1 MWLKAYLRLAGFSFW
16 LMILFTLV
24 AFAHTIFF
32 TLSTGMPFH
41 PDISLTGGVSLS
53 FTVPREVDFSRLRAI
68 LPDVII
74 RESVT
79 PQGVLYTLESRN
91 DSQDAI
97 QQAVSLITQL
107 TGLSEDDISIQLTG
121 ASLGKS
127 FYAQLLRALLIAFI
141 AMSLTVFFLFRI
153 PLPSV
158 YVIYAAVADM
168 LGTLFIINLL
178 NLPVSA
184 AGIAAFLMLLG
195 YSVDTDIL
203 LTKKLLQRK
212 EGSLDERLRSAFT
225 TGILMSVTSIA
236 AALAGLLIAKHPVL
250 DQIFLIILIGLVLD
264 ILNTWSVNAILLYRY
279 VRARGEKQ

>member
-1 MWLKAYLRLAGFSFW
+1 MRLKAYLPFARVSFW
-16 LMILFTLV
+16 LMVFFTLI
-24 AFAHTIFF
+24 AFAHTLFL

-53 FTVPREVDFSRLRAI
+53 FTLPGEADLSRVRSV

-74 RESVT
+74 RESTT
-79 PQGVLYTLESRN
+79 PGGILYTLESRN
-91 DSQDAI
+91 DSQEAI
-97 QQAVSLITQL
+97 RQAVTLITQL
-107 TGLSEDDISIQLTG
+107 TGLSEEDISIQLTG

-153 PLPSV
+153 PLPSA
-158 YVIYAAVADM
+158 YVIYAALADM

-178 NLPVSA
+178 HLPVSA

-203 LTKKLLQRK
+203 LTKKLLKRR
-212 EGSLDERLRSAFT
+212 EGSLEERFSSAFT
-225 TGILMSVTSIA
+225 TGLLMSVTSIA

-250 DQIFLIILIGLVLD
+250 DQIFLIILIGLILD
-264 ILNTWSVNAILLYRY
+264 ILNTWSVNALLLYRY
-279 VRARGEKQ
+279 VRGRGEEA